1 MAIGKIAYKILHII
15 LLLLGVSIVTFALTY
30 LAGSSPALAMF
41 QAQGI
46 VPTEEQLALAEEM
59 MGLDKSLNAQYFDWL
74 TSMLHGDM
82 GTSFLKNEPVSDL
95 IIQHMKPTIYLT
107 LVSLI
112 MMLVVAI
119 PLGVYSATHKGK
131 LADRIICFSA
141 FAGISVP
148 SFCVG
153 IFLFYL
159 FAIWLDLLPV
169 MYTSFTFDR
178 ILLPAAALAVPM
190 ASKYCR
196 QVRTSV
202 LEELHQDYVLGARAR
217 GVSES
222 AILWKYVFPNSL
234 LPMLALLGISVGSL
248 LGGAAVVEI
257 IFSYPGLGNLVV
269 QAVNARDYP
278 LIQGLVLWIAIVY
291 LAINQVVDALYR
303 IADPRTQNWRAM

>member
-1 MAIGKIAYKILHII
+1 MEIKNWGMKLVHAI
-15 LLLLGVSIVTFALTY
+15 LLLLGVSVVTFALTY

-59 MGLDKSLNAQYFDWL
+59 MGLDKSLSMQYWDWL
-74 TSMLHGDM
+74 SSVLQGDL
-82 GTSFLKNEPVSDL
+82 GTSFLKHEPVVDL
-95 IIQHMKPTIYLT
+95 IISHMAPTFLLT
-107 LVSLI
+107 LVSLV

-119 PLGVYSATHKGK
+119 PLGVYAATHKNK
-131 LADRIICFSA
+131 FADSIICFGA

-159 FAIWLDLLPV
+159 FAIWLDILPV

-178 ILLPAAALAVPM
+178 VLLPAAALAVPM

-196 QVRTSV
+196 QVRTSI
-202 LEELHQDYVLGARAR
+202 LEELNQDYVLGARAR
-217 GVSES
+217 GVSETR
-222 AILWKYVFPNSL
+222 ILWGYVFPNSL

-291 LAINQVVDALYR
+291 LVINQVVDGLYH
-303 IADPRTQNWRAM
+303 IADPRTGKRGK

>member
-1 MAIGKIAYKILHII
+1 MKIKKWTSKICHAL

-46 VPTEEQLALAEEM
+46 VPTEEQLAVAEEM
-59 MGLDKSLNAQYFDWL
+59 MGLDKSVSSQYIDWL
-74 TSMLHGDM
+74 GNVLQGDL
-82 GTSFLKNEPVSDL
+82 GESFLKHEPVSDL
-95 IIQHMKPTIYLT
+95 IVAHMLPTVYLT
-107 LVSLI
+107 IVSLI
-112 MMLVVAI
+112 MMLIVAI
-119 PLGVYSATHKGK
+119 PLGVYAATHQNRLG
-131 LADRIICFSA
+131 DRLVCFSA
-141 FAGISVP
+141 FTGISMP
-148 SFCVG
+148 SFVVG

-159 FAIWLDLLPV
+159 FAIWLDILPV

-178 ILLPAAALAVPM
+178 VLLPAAALAVPM
-190 ASKYCR
+190 GAKYCR
-196 QVRTSV
+196 QVRTTI

-217 GVSES
+217 GVSERR
-222 AILWKYVFPNSL
+222 ILWGYVFPNSL

-269 QAVNARDYP
+269 QAVNFRDYP

-291 LAINQVVDALYR
+291 LVINQVVDGLYR
-303 IADPRTQNWRAM
+303 IADPRTGKRG

>member
-1 MAIGKIAYKILHII
+1 MTAWIQKILHII
-15 LLLLGVSIVTFALTY
+15 LLLLGVSVVTFMLTY
-30 LAGSSPALAMF
+30 LAGSSPAMAMF

-59 MGLDKSLNAQYFDWL
+59 MGLNQSLGAQYWDWL
-74 TSMLHGDM
+74 SGVLQGDL
-82 GTSFLKNEPVSDL
+82 GTSFLKNELVIDL
-95 IIQHMKPTIYLT
+95 IVSHMKPTVYLT
-107 LVSLI
+107 VMSLV
-112 MMLVVAI
+112 MMLAVAI

-131 LADRIICFSA
+131 LVDKIVCFSA

-159 FAIWLDLLPV
+159 FAIWLDWLPV

-178 ILLPAAALAVPM
+178 IILPAIALAVPM

-196 QVRTSV
+196 QVRTTM

-217 GVSES
+217 GVSEWN
-222 AILWKYVFPNSL
+222 ILWKYVFPNSL

-291 LAINQVVDALYR
+291 LLVNQIVDGLYR
-303 IADPRTQNWRAM
+303 IADPRTRNWRAM

>member
-1 MAIGKIAYKILHII
+1 MAIRKWAIKILHLM
-15 LLLLGVSIVTFALTY
+15 LLLLGVSMVTFALTY

-46 VPTEEQLALAEEM
+46 VPTEEQLAIAEKM
-59 MGLDKSLNAQYFDWL
+59 MGLDKSLHAQYFEWL
-74 TSMLHGDM
+74 CNIVQGDM
-82 GTSFLKNEPVSDL
+82 GTSFLKHEPVSSL
-95 IIQHMKPTIYLT
+95 ILSHMAPTIYLT
-107 LVSLI
+107 VASLV
-112 MMLVVAI
+112 MMLVVAV
-119 PLGVYSATHKGK
+119 PTGVYAATHKGK
-131 LADRIICFSA
+131 LADRIICFSS

-169 MYTSFTFDR
+169 MYTAFTFDR
-178 ILLPAAALAVPM
+178 VLLPAAALAVPM
-190 ASKYCR
+190 AAKYCR
-196 QVRTSV
+196 QVRTSI
-202 LEELHQDYVLGARAR
+202 LEELHQDYAIGARAR
-217 GVSES
+217 GVSEPR
-222 AILWKYVFPNSL
+222 ILWRYVFPNAL

-291 LAINQVVDALYR
+291 LVVNQIVDSLYR
-303 IADPRTQNWRAM
+303 IADPRTRNWRAM